1 MLLQELMKTSEHRAG
16 LLERAAPAL
25 AENKRLRESVEALEK
40 SLAGAHGDKE
50 KLQSRVSELE
60 SENWSLTEQKNGKT
74 LGLMA

>member
-1 MLLQELMKTSEHRAG
+1 MKTSENCARQ
-16 LLERAAPAL
+16 LERAAPAL
-25 AENKRLRESVEALEK
+25 AKNKRLRESVEALK
-40 SLAGAHGDKE
+40 KTLVGAHGDKE